1 MLQAKLRDS
10 DYQNFWIVAVLLEVT
25 EILEPLIQWK

>member
-25 EILEPLIQWK
+25 EILEPLMQWK